1 MPTQMHTRGSID
13 LGLLIHLE
21 RKLAAFRFSTTAF
34 CTPLAPSPN
43 RTRKPSAF
51 RTPSPQSLLEAL
63 RQIETKEK
71 LPSPFNV
78 LFNRYCEVDLAD
90 GQIEKFWTEIAR
102 WTFLGSPIK
111 VVHHLAELKKSGEEE
126 LEKEA
131 DAEQRA
137 VLSRALLLITEVVR
151 RMRLVGDYS
160 VKQALRRYAD
170 AFE

>member
-1 MPTQMHTRGSID
+1 MYGHPAILDASPRRQWRDPRRIGY
-13 LGLLIHLE
+13 GAGKE
-21 RKLAAFRFSTTAF
+21 AAAEPNPEAVRFSDAI
-34 CTPLAPSPN
+34 A
-43 RTRKPSAF
+43 
-51 RTPSPQSLLEAL
+51 QSLLEAL